1 MLVPLTTVVIVAVG
15 VLGVQ
20 ALLYLLLD
28 RLVDDAM
35 LLVAAVVEL
44 ALLVLAVVTAVVH
57 GQVTGTG
64 QGATMLAYALTL
76 PMLPPVVVFIALKEK
91 TRWAMGVVLAGAFT
105 VGVMAYRIIQVW
117 QVHGPG

>member
-35 LLVAAVVEL
+35 LLVTAVIEVL
-44 ALLVLAVVTAVVH
+44 LLVLVVVAAISSTSVE
-57 GQVTGTG
+57 GEG

-76 PMLPPVVVFIALKEK
+76 PILPPVVVFIALKEK
-91 TRWAMGVVLAGAFT
+91 TRWTMGVVIAGAFT
-105 VGVMAYRIIQVW
+105 VGVMAYRIVQIW
-117 QVHGPG
+117 QLHGPA

>member
-15 VLGVQ
+15 VLGAQ

-35 LLVAAVVEL
+35 LLVTAIVEV
-44 ALLVLAVVTAVVH
+44 ALLVLAVVTAVVQ
-57 GQVTGTG
+57 GQVSGTG

-76 PMLPPVVVFIALKEK
+76 PILPPIVVFIALKEK
-91 TRWAMGVVLAGAFT
+91 TRWTMGVVIAGAFT
-105 VGVMAYRIIQVW
+105 VGVMAYRIIQIW
-117 QVHGPG
+117 QLHGPA

>member
-35 LLVAAVVEL
+35 LLVTAVVEL
-44 ALLVLAVVTAVVH
+44 ALLVLAVTTAVVH
-57 GQVTGTG
+57 GQVTGSG

-76 PMLPPVVVFIALKEK
+76 PIVPPVVVFIALKEK
-91 TRWAMGVVLAGAFT
+91 TRWAMGVVIAGAFT

>member
-35 LLVAAVVEL
+35 LLVTAVIEVL
-44 ALLVLAVVTAVVH
+44 LLVLVVVAAISSASVE
-57 GQVTGTG
+57 GEG

-76 PMLPPVVVFIALKEK
+76 PILPPVVVFIALKEK
-91 TRWAMGVVLAGAFT
+91 TRWTMGVIIAGAFT
-105 VGVMAYRIIQVW
+105 VGVMAYRIIQIW
-117 QVHGPG
+117 QLHGPG